1 MRVCG
6 VRAHLR
12 AFHQAHAL
20 WEAKNFIQVETRRDQ
35 ALDLAHLCN
44 ACVREDP
51 VPVGTARGC
60 QQPVRIVMTDRTH
73 AGAGLLRQ
81 RANAQQGFG
90 TSGHAPSIR
99 CTHGLTLTLM

>member
-51 VPVGTARGC
+51 VPLA
-60 QQPVRIVMTDRTH
+60 
-73 AGAGLLRQ
+73 LREDVSNPC
-81 RANAQQGFG
+81 A
-90 TSGHAPSIR
+90 S
-99 CTHGLTLTLM
+99 